1 MSDISINFDKGKEA
15 AAKEALTF
23 IKSNMVIGLGT
34 GSTAKIFVDLLAKK
48 FFSEKLNIKVLSTSS
63 KTEIQAKNL
72 GLPLTQIDKV
82 SNIDIVIDGADE
94 TDMKLN
100 LIKGGG
106 GALLQEKI
114 VASNSNKMIV
124 IVDSSKVVENLG
136 KFPLPIEIVKF
147 GCNSTKKQIEKMLY
161 KLGYSNFSM
170 NWRKENDKFFITDE
184 KHYILDL
191 YLKKIKDPTF
201 LHKIINNIPGVVETG
216 LFIKIANQ
224 VIVGDDK
231 GNIKLIKEE
240 G

>member
-1 MSDISINFDKGKEA
+1 MSDISLNFNKAKEA

-23 IKSNMVIGLGT
+23 IRSKMVIGLGT

-48 FFSEKLNIKVLSTSS
+48 FFSEKLDIKVLSTSS

-72 GLPLTQIDKV
+72 GLPLTQIDRV
-82 SNIDIVIDGADE
+82 SKIDIVIDGADE

-114 VASNSNKMIV
+114 VASNSDKVIV
-124 IVDSSKVVENLG
+124 IVDSNKVVENLG
-136 KFPLPIEIVKF
+136 KFPLPIEVVKF
-147 GCNSTKKQIEKMLY
+147 GCHSTKKKIEKKLY
-161 KLGYSNFSM
+161 EIGFSNFSM
-170 NWRKENDKFFITDE
+170 NWRMENNNYFITDE

-191 YLKKIKDPTF
+191 NLNKIPDPNF
-201 LHKIINNIPGVVETG
+201 LHKIINHIPGVVETG
-216 LFIKIANQ
+216 LFIKIANL

-231 GNIKLIKEE
+231 GNIKFIKEE

>member
-1 MSDISINFDKGKEA
+1 MSDISINSDKAKVA
-15 AAKEALTF
+15 VAKEALTF
-23 IKSNMVIGLGT
+23 IRPNMVVGLGT

-48 FFSEKLNIKVLSTSS
+48 FFSEKLDIKVLSTSS

-82 SNIDIVIDGADE
+82 PKIDIVIDGADE
-94 TDMKLN
+94 TDMNLN

-124 IVDSSKVVENLG
+124 IVDSGKVVENLG

-147 GCNSTKKQIEKMLY
+147 GCNSTKKQIEKKLY
-161 KLGYSNFSM
+161 EIGYSNFSM
-170 NWRKENDKFFITDE
+170 NWRKEKNNFFITDE

-191 YLKKIKDPTF
+191 NLNKIQDPNF
-201 LHKIINNIPGVVETG
+201 LHRIINHIPGVVEIG
-216 LFIKIANQ
+216 LFIKIANL
-224 VIVGDDK
+224 VIVGDEK
-231 GNIKLIKEE
+231 GNVKFIKEE

>member
-1 MSDISINFDKGKEA
+1 MSDISVNYDKAKVA

-23 IKSNMVIGLGT
+23 IRSNMVIGLGT

-48 FFSEKLNIKVLSTSS
+48 FFSEKLDIEVLSTSS

-82 SNIDIVIDGADE
+82 PKIDIVIDGADE
-94 TDMKLN
+94 TDMNLN

-124 IVDSSKVVENLG
+124 IVDSGKVVENLG

-147 GCNSTKKQIEKMLY
+147 GCNSTKKQIEKKLY
-161 KLGYSNFSM
+161 EIGYSNFSM
-170 NWRKENDKFFITDE
+170 NWRKENNNFFITDE
-184 KHYILDL
+184 EHYILDL
-191 YLKKIKDPTF
+191 NLNKIKDPNF
-201 LHKIINNIPGVVETG
+201 LHETINHIPGVVEIG
-216 LFIKIANQ
+216 LFIQIANL
-224 VIVGDDK
+224 VIVGDEQ
-231 GNIKLIKEE
+231 GNIKFIKEE

>member
-72 GLPLTQIDKV
+72 GLPLTQINKV

-136 KFPLPIEIVKF
+136 KFPLPVEIVKF

-161 KLGYSNFSM
+161 KLGYSNF
-170 NWRKENDKFFITDE
+170 
-184 KHYILDL
+184 
-191 YLKKIKDPTF
+191 
-201 LHKIINNIPGVVETG
+201 
-216 LFIKIANQ
+216 
-224 VIVGDDK
+224 
-231 GNIKLIKEE
+231 
-240 G
+240 

>member
-1 MSDISINFDKGKEA
+1 VSDISVNYNKAKVA

-23 IKSNMVIGLGT
+23 IRSNMVIGLGT

-48 FFSEKLNIKVLSTSS
+48 FFSEKLDIEVLSTSS

-82 SNIDIVIDGADE
+82 PKIDIVIDGADE
-94 TDMKLN
+94 TDMNLN

-124 IVDSSKVVENLG
+124 IVDSGKVVENLG

-147 GCNSTKKQIEKMLY
+147 GCNSTKKQIEKKLY
-161 KLGYSNFSM
+161 EIGYSNFSM
-170 NWRKENDKFFITDE
+170 NWRKENNNFFITDE
-184 KHYILDL
+184 EHYILDL
-191 YLKKIKDPTF
+191 NLNKIQDPNF
-201 LHKIINNIPGVVETG
+201 LHETINHIPGVVEIG
-216 LFIKIANQ
+216 LFIQIANL
-224 VIVGDDK
+224 VIVGDEK
-231 GNIKLIKEE
+231 GNIKFIKEE

>member
-1 MSDISINFDKGKEA
+1 MSDISINSDKAKVA
-15 AAKEALTF
+15 VAKEALTF
-23 IKSNMVIGLGT
+23 IRPNMVVGLGT

-48 FFSEKLNIKVLSTSS
+48 FFSEKLDIEVLSTSS

-82 SNIDIVIDGADE
+82 SKIDIVIDGADE
-94 TDMKLN
+94 TDMNLN

-114 VASNSNKMIV
+114 VASNSDKMIV

-147 GCNSTKKQIEKMLY
+147 GCNSTKKQIEKKLY
-161 KLGYSNFSM
+161 EIGYSNFSM
-170 NWRKENDKFFITDE
+170 NWRKENDNFFITDE

-191 YLKKIKDPTF
+191 NLNKIQDPNF
-201 LHKIINNIPGVVETG
+201 LHRIINHIPGVVEIG
-216 LFIKIANQ
+216 LFIKIANL
-224 VIVGDDK
+224 VIVGDEK
-231 GNIKLIKEE
+231 GNVKFIKEE